1 MTNDYINNLNNLISS
16 VLFYSFIGSVIL
28 LTILLIVS
36 LIILIIGC
44 LLKSQIIRRKFLKA
58 SISILI
64 LLVFIILVP
73 VIFTF
78 FI

>member
-1 MTNDYINNLNNLISS
+1 MSNGYINNLSNLISS
-16 VLFYSFIGSVIL
+16 VLFYSFIGTVML

-44 LLKSQIIRRKFLKA
+44 LLKSQIVRAKFLKG
-58 SISILI
+58 SISILV
-64 LLVFIILVP
+64 LLVFIIIVP

>member
-1 MTNDYINNLNNLISS
+1 MPNDYINNLSNLISS
-16 VLFYSFIGSVIL
+16 ALFYSFVGTVIL
-28 LTILLIVS
+28 LIAS

-44 LLKSQIIRRKFLKA
+44 LLKSQIVRRKFLKA

-73 VIFTF
+73 VIFSF

>member
-16 VLFYSFIGSVIL
+16 VLFYSFIGSVML

-73 VIFTF
+73 VIFTL

>member
-1 MTNDYINNLNNLISS
+1 MTNDYMNNLNNLISS
-16 VLFYSFIGSVIL
+16 VLFYSFIGSVML

-73 VIFTF
+73 VIFTL

>member
-16 VLFYSFIGSVIL
+16 VLFYSFIGSVML

>member
-16 VLFYSFIGSVIL
+16 VLFYSFIGSVML

-73 VIFTF
+73 VIFSL

>member
-16 VLFYSFIGSVIL
+16 ILFYSFIGSVML

-73 VIFTF
+73 VIFTL